1 MITVGA
7 KVCVTEFADFI
18 LHVGTVKKIRNGK
31 AVIKFP
37 GRSGEYIYDLDNLE
51 EVKKSAPQKGSK
63 K

>member
-18 LHVGTVKKIRNGK
+18 LHEGIVKKIKDGK

-37 GRSGEYIYDLDNLE
+37 GKSGEYIYNLDNLE
-51 EVKKSAPQKGSK
+51 EVKTSALQKKAK